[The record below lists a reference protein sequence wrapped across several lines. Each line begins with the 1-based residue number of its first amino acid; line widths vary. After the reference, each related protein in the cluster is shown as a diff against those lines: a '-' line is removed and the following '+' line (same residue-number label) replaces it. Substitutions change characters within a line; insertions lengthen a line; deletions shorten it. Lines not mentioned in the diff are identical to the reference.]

1 MYSKKDRMKTLE
13 EMKEDYLKEHEIKY
27 IGRRKKK
34 KFKTNDLITYYSIH
48 ETQKVL

>member
-1 MYSKKDRMKTLE
+1 MYSKKDRMKTLD
-13 EMKEDYLKEHEIKY
+13 EMKEDFLKENEIKY

-34 KFKTNDLITYYSIH
+34 KFETNDLITYHSIH